1 MLATKFLLRELF
13 AFLLRGLLT
22 LLDLLG
28 VLLRFLF
35 GLILQL
41 VEVASHGPS
50 IPAAAA
56 PAAPVRPG
64 AYPPLAERHLC
75 GPPPSPPSGFAR
87 HKACSRARR
96 GRLGGALRERRWSPV
111 RWP

>member
-1 MLATKFLLRELF
+1 VLVGLLPLVTLVLAPLAPSGTVIAMLATKFFLRELF

-56 PAAPVRPG
+56 PGQYEWDSAVPVDV
-64 AYPPLAERHLC
+64 AVAQ
-75 GPPPSPPSGFAR
+75 
-87 HKACSRARR
+87 
-96 GRLGGALRERRWSPV
+96 RL
-111 RWP
+111 

>member
-1 MLATKFLLRELF
+1 VGLLPLATLVLALLAPSGTVIAMLATKFLLRELF
-13 AFLLRGLLT
+13 AFLLRVLLT

-50 IPAAAA
+50 
-56 PAAPVRPG
+56 
-64 AYPPLAERHLC
+64 
-75 GPPPSPPSGFAR
+75 F
-87 HKACSRARR
+87 
-96 GRLGGALRERRWSPV
+96 RLLPHRQRL
-111 RWP
+111 

>member
-1 MLATKFLLRELF
+1 MLAAKFLLRELF

-35 GLILQL
+35 GLVLQL

-56 PAAPVRPG
+56 PAAPMRPG
-64 AYPPLAERHLC
+64 AYPPLAEQHLR
-75 GPPPSPPSGFAR
+75 GPPLAGTRLRSAQGLPPG
-87 HKACSRARR
+87 ARR
-96 GRLGGALRERRWSPV
+96 GRRSLQRTA
-111 RWP
+111 